1 MFRALTMVLVLV
13 CGVVSAG
20 CHGGQVIPIRP
31 QLFGFHYQLLQ
42 KDAHGEYAVKLE
54 HANGSCGIQNMGIHQ
69 VAGFLQDKTS
79 LVGQA
84 MKGSNCTESFI
95 LDQSHPNNFT
105 RTFDVFIDPQ
115 NANQYYLTIQGS
127 QTAVGTTIGPTGV
140 RFGNFGPVTIGQEV
154 TMPLGDTGALF
165 GGGSTPWPPTSG
177 QYLFFSATIRS
188 LDRGN
193 RYGDGVF
200 EFLASNNANHDILIL
215 VVDGAFAMD
224 ADFKN

>member
-1 MFRALTMVLVLV
+1 
-13 CGVVSAG
+13 
-20 CHGGQVIPIRP
+20 
-31 QLFGFHYQLLQ
+31 
-42 KDAHGEYAVKLE
+42 
-54 HANGSCGIQNMGIHQ
+54 
-69 VAGFLQDKTS
+69 
-79 LVGQA
+79 

-140 RFGNFGPVTIGQEV
+140 RFGNFGPVMIGQEV